1 MEGLDRQIKES
12 GPDMTEKRVLSRDI
26 SGRFVHLT
34 TSDQDLFFF
43 FSFFFLINL
52 FIYLFIFGCVGS

>member
-43 FSFFFLINL
+43 FSFFF
-52 FIYLFIFGCVGS
+52 